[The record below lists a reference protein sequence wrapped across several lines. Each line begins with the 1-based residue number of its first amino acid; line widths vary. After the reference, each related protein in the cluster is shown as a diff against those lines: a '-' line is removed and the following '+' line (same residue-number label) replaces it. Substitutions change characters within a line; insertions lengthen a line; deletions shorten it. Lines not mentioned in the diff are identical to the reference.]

1 MHSVDLA
8 DQAGLHPLAGE
19 ADTLGRA
26 ALIAHLGHDPGGFGG
41 GMEASH
47 LGEATAHR
55 LLDVDVLLRGDRGH
69 RDREVHV
76 IRSRNR
82 HGVDLV
88 RHLLE
93 HHAEILEPFGVF
105 QPIRVGPSLL
115 AAGDS
120 GATAFF
126 VHIAQR
132 DELLVRQSGE
142 RRAAAAAHADL
153 GDAQALVGRTR
164 ALAAQAMRQNQDGA
178 EGSGRR
184 QKLATR

>member
-1 MHSVDLA
+1 M
-8 DQAGLHPLAGE
+8 
-19 ADTLGRA
+19 
-26 ALIAHLGHDPGGFGG
+26 
-41 GMEASH
+41 
-47 LGEATAHR
+47 
-55 LLDVDVLLRGDRGH
+55 
-69 RDREVHV
+69 

-88 RHLLE
+88 RHLFE

-126 VHIAQR
+126 VHITQR

-164 ALAAQAMRQNQDGA
+164 ALAAQAMRQNQDRA